1 MVRPCYLVVDQEYSG
16 SISTRKLVIETAK
29 FNVITAYSSQE
40 ALDTLRKYPG
50 VDGIVLDSGMP
61 DMPCESLVASLK
73 KVNPSTPIILV
84 GGPKGQ
90 RCDGADHYL
99 ESFQPVR
106 LLELMQKLQPEQ
118 TAAVEQRDVELKEQ
132 SSPSSDSAEAGR

>member
-1 MVRPCYLVVDQEYSG
+1 MVRPCYLVVDQEFSG

-40 ALDTLRKYPG
+40 ALDTLQRYSG

-61 DMPCESLVASLK
+61 DMPCEALVAGLK
-73 KVNPSTPIILV
+73 AISPTTPIILV
-84 GGPKGQ
+84 GRPKSD
-90 RCDGADHYL
+90 RCDGADHFL

-118 TAAVEQRDVELKEQ
+118 TAAVEQRNEELKNQ
-132 SSPSSDSAEAGR
+132 VL